1 MVMKYDFNLY
11 RLFGGTEKDLM
22 FTINSREPQ
31 NLTYKRIFFFFF
43 LLLFGFLLA
52 SRYQK
57 EKQRLRPKLGIFCV
71 QVCCGEKIKQRIEIV
86 MSLASPSIG
95 LT

>member
-1 MVMKYDFNLY
+1 MIMVMKYDFSLY

-22 FTINSREPQ
+22 STIKSREPL
-31 NLTYKRIFFFFF
+31 NLTYKRIFFF